1 MDFLENTYLSTYLSG
16 TWVNKGRGFQ
26 APANLR
32 GRALYLTRGRVSAP
46 IGGRA
51 VPRSLLTLRPN
62 QTAPTAVPTKISI
75 PLSPARYSFTTTGF
89 EVTVNAPKAL

>member
-1 MDFLENTYLSTYLSG
+1 
-16 TWVNKGRGFQ
+16 
-26 APANLR
+26 
-32 GRALYLTRGRVSAP
+32 
-46 IGGRA
+46 

-89 EVTVNAPKAL
+89 EVTVNAPKALQAALCTECPIEAGHTLPGEEEKGHVPRRPDKTDQHQGPR